1 MTSYA
6 VKAAEA
12 GLDPT
17 RLKRSLGLLA
27 SWADSGRVAG
37 SAIAVCRNGVSLPAR
52 GLGKSTCS
60 GTSARIVFLA
70 ASVTK
75 PLTAPGRRHPR
86 GAEEA
91 HSATACATSSPEFE
105 QRGSWARL
113 FKTWSTQCKAV

>member
-17 RLKRSLGLLA
+17 RLKRAFGLLA
-27 SWADSGRVAG
+27 SWADSERVAG

-52 GLGKSTCS
+52 GLGKSICS
-60 GTSARIVFLA
+60 GTSVRIVFLV

-75 PLTAPGRRHPR
+75 PLTALAAVILVERGRRTQRPR
-86 GAEEA
+86 VRHRARVRTAWQPGAPLQNEVN
-91 HSATACATSSPEFE
+91 
-105 QRGSWARL
+105 
-113 FKTWSTQCKAV
+113 AV

>member
-17 RLKRSLGLLA
+17 RLKRAFGLLA
-27 SWADSGRVAG
+27 SWADSERVAG

-60 GTSARIVFLA
+60 GTSARIVFLV

-75 PLTAPGRRHPR
+75 PLNRPGRRHPR
-86 GAEEA
+86 GAGEA
-91 HSATACATSSPEFE
+91 LSATACAT
-105 QRGSWARL
+105 
-113 FKTWSTQCKAV
+113 

>member
-17 RLKRSLGLLA
+17 RLKRAFGLLA

-37 SAIAVCRNGVSLPAR
+37 SAIAVCRKGVSLPAR

-60 GTSARIVFLA
+60 GNQLVSSSWWHPLPNRYPPWPPSSSWSGGGALSDRMCEIV
-70 ASVTK
+70 
-75 PLTAPGRRHPR
+75 
-86 GAEEA
+86 
-91 HSATACATSSPEFE
+91 PEFE
-105 QRGSWARL
+105 QRGSRVRL
-113 FKTWSTQCKAV
+113 FKTRSTQCKAV